1 MGDAMTRRITIEAPD
16 NPDLPVDLQVVQ
28 EAGAGWNG
36 ETIEL
41 TWNVVLAGR
50 YETLRAPITTGEAQ
64 LPLDRLQAALQAQTS
79 SRRPPAR
86 QRTATMGKSEHQ
98 RDLEEPVRARS
109 LLPAPRRW
117 CWRCWRSFRPKCGCW
132 RWD

>member
-1 MGDAMTRRITIEAPD
+1 MEDAMTRTITIEAPD

-50 YETLRAPITTGEAQ
+50 YEILRAPITTGEAQ
-64 LPLDRLQAALQAQTS
+64 LLLDRLQAALQAQRS

-86 QRTATMGKSEHQ
+86 
-98 RDLEEPVRARS
+98 
-109 LLPAPRRW
+109 
-117 CWRCWRSFRPKCGCW
+117 
-132 RWD
+132 